1 MRPGHREA
9 QNLFLST
16 GRRLGFH
23 PKLTWTREYPTDG
36 VWLTPERGPA
46 VPHLPVVALEVVV
59 SESPKSVRGS
69 IATLEA
75 VSPALGVLLI
85 QEEEIRRGLI
95 RRGFNCEEAAERLR
109 RVKEGADAFIRTSRQ
124 RLERWSYR
132 RLQSLSNLTTKTI
145 VRPSGS
151 IGY

>member
-59 SESPKSVRGS
+59 FGVFAKVRKGRH
-69 IATLEA
+69 
-75 VSPALGVLLI
+75 LL
-85 QEEEIRRGLI
+85 
-95 RRGFNCEEAAERLR
+95 ERLLVPR
-109 RVKEGADAFIRTSRQ
+109 RP
-124 RLERWSYR
+124 
-132 RLQSLSNLTTKTI
+132 
-145 VRPSGS
+145 RPNGVSHLGR
-151 IGY
+151 GGRAAARDPAGRE